1 MHKPID
7 HLSQAKGSLSNIHG
21 FAYSLPVIG
30 LAFLMGPI
38 AILQGIYAKYF
49 GMPLTTI
56 ATVLLIARLF
66 DAISDPV
73 IGFLS
78 DRYYART
85 GSRKL
90 FMVVGAL
97 LFIFSSYFLYVP
109 LGFHISIDSPS
120 VSPVYFLFWFILF
133 YFAFTLFEVPH
144 LAWGGELCES
154 SQDKNR
160 IYAWRSVAT
169 FLGSLFFFAMPLLP
183 VFETSAFTP
192 QTLRW
197 SVIVT
202 GCLIIPVLFF
212 CMSTVPAS
220 GSTKINNS
228 SVNTK
233 SKPENKK
240 SLLSSIIKNT
250 PLLIFFAAFICAGI
264 GVGMWF
270 TLMFLYVE
278 SYLDLGEQFSLA
290 YVISLAVCIL
300 TIGGWPILADRWSKQ
315 CVWIIATFMIT
326 TGIASTSL
334 LSPSNTSQL
343 ALMLCMTTIYAG
355 FAALNIMAPS
365 ILADIIDYGTWKF
378 GTERAGTYFSLY
390 TLMTKG
396 NIAVGGA
403 LGLAIVG
410 WYGFDATSVIHSS
423 ETVFGLRLAISWL
436 PAPIVL
442 LSSLFIAL
450 IPINAHRHTI
460 IRRRLDTRTHR
471 AASAMRLKDSASGEL
486 RQSKGQPHAYLQTQS
501 S

>member
-1 MHKPID
+1 MHKFTEN
-7 HLSQAKGSLSNIHG
+7 LNQEKGSLTNIQG

-56 ATVLLIARLF
+56 AGVLLIARLF

-90 FMVVGAL
+90 FMVVGAI
-97 LFIFSSYFLYVP
+97 LFVISSYYLYVP
-109 LGFHISIDSPS
+109 LAFHTSTEASS
-120 VSPVYFLFWFILF
+120 VSPSYFLFWFVLF

-144 LAWGGELCES
+144 LAWGGALCES
-154 SQDKNR
+154 SQEKNR
-160 IYAWRSVAT
+160 IYAWRSVTT
-169 FLGSLFFFAMPLLP
+169 FLGSLLFFSMPLLP
-183 VFETSAFTP
+183 VFETSEFTP
-192 QTLRW
+192 QTLHW

-202 GCLIIPVLFF
+202 GFLIIPMLYF

-220 GSTKINNS
+220 PKTNLNNPAVNLKKHTRNVN
-228 SVNTK
+228 SV
-233 SKPENKK
+233 
-240 SLLSSIIKNT
+240 LASIFKNS

-278 SYLDLGEQFSLA
+278 SYLNLGEKFSLS
-290 YVISLAVCIL
+290 YVISLTVCIM

-315 CVWIIATFMIT
+315 CVWIIATIMIT
-326 TGIASTSL
+326 IGIAGTSL
-334 LSPSNTSQL
+334 LTPSNSSQL
-343 ALMLCMTTIYAG
+343 YLILCMSTIYAG

-403 LGLAIVG
+403 LGFAIIG
-410 WYGFDATSVIHSS
+410 WYGFDVASVTHST
-423 ETVFGLRLAISWL
+423 ETVFGMLLAISWL

-442 LSSLFIAL
+442 LSVFFIAL
-450 IPINAHRHTI
+450 IPINTHRHAI
-460 IRRRLDTRTHR
+460 IRRRLDTRLNRVANVH
-471 AASAMRLKDSASGEL
+471 
-486 RQSKGQPHAYLQTQS
+486 
-501 S
+501 